1 MSKRY
6 YRLIYCDIIKMKR
19 ISLTNYIISIF
30 ISKLNKFKHSY
41 WIYTVNTDGV
51 VIRSS
56 GSGMMWI
63 SSKKFQDKLKKELLP
78 EWNLSIIS
86 YDIAKNDIPDAD
98 IIMYNEMDMA
108 YLDEKIKNTGLPVS
122 YIDLQTK
129 NADSIKKKL
138 EKFAENKIQ

>member
-1 MSKRY
+1 
-6 YRLIYCDIIKMKR
+6 MK
-19 ISLTNYIISIF
+19 SVV
-30 ISKLNKFKHSY
+30 

-108 YLDEKIKNTGLPVS
+108 YLDEKIKNTGLPGFTNHLTIS
-122 YIDLQTK
+122 PSAIPSPISGNL
-129 NADSIKKKL
+129 N
-138 EKFAENKIQ
+138 

>member
-1 MSKRY
+1 
-6 YRLIYCDIIKMKR
+6 MK
-19 ISLTNYIISIF
+19 SVV
-30 ISKLNKFKHSY
+30 

-56 GSGMMWI
+56 GSDMMWI

-138 EKFAENKIQ
+138 EKFAENKI

>member
-1 MSKRY
+1 
-6 YRLIYCDIIKMKR
+6 MK
-19 ISLTNYIISIF
+19 SVV
-30 ISKLNKFKHSY
+30 

-129 NADSIKKKL
+129 NTDSIKKKL

>member
-1 MSKRY
+1 
-6 YRLIYCDIIKMKR
+6 MK
-19 ISLTNYIISIF
+19 SVV
-30 ISKLNKFKHSY
+30 

-56 GSGMMWI
+56 GSSMMWI
-63 SSKKFQDKLKKELLP
+63 GKKKFQDKLKKELLP

-86 YDIAKNDIPDAD
+86 YDIANNDIPDAD

-122 YIDLQTK
+122 YIDLQKK

-138 EKFAENKIQ
+138 VKSRLLCKMLYNVFTISTYQN

>member
-1 MSKRY
+1 
-6 YRLIYCDIIKMKR
+6 MK
-19 ISLTNYIISIF
+19 SVV
-30 ISKLNKFKHSY
+30 

-56 GSGMMWI
+56 GSSMMWI
-63 SSKKFQDKLKKELLP
+63 GSKKFQDKPKKELLP

-86 YDIAKNDIPDAD
+86 YDIANNDIPDAD

-108 YLDEKIKNTGLPVS
+108 YLDEKKKNTGLPVS

-129 NADSIKKKL
+129 NADSIKKK
-138 EKFAENKIQ
+138 KISQVQTPV